1 MKNLSTSTD
10 YELVELY
17 ENGNDNAFDEL
28 LQRHQSYVYSYILFL
43 VKEEERADD
52 IFQETFTR
60 AIMAIRSHKYQTTGK
75 FSAWLIRIAHNL
87 IIDTTRETESGKLIT
102 QEKFTPGILNDIRL
116 SEGGIENNIIEEQ
129 KASQIRKMLDY
140 LPDVQR
146 EVILLRFYEDLS
158 FKEIGLKETVVY
170 NQTGSEV
177 EIKQIEYTKLC
188 LWNKFYLYPTFN
200 PVLPYWH
207 ASVNLRGHI
216 VPSS

>member
-158 FKEIGLKETVVY
+158 FKEIAEK
-170 NQTGSEV
+170 TGVS
-177 EIKQIEYTKLC
+177 INTSLGRMRYALI
-188 LWNKFYLYPTFN
+188 
-200 PVLPYWH
+200 
-207 ASVNLRGHI
+207 NLRKMVQQHNIALVG
-216 VPSS
+216 

>member
-43 VKEEERADD
+43 VKEEDKADD

-60 AIMAIRSHKYQTTGK
+60 AIIAIRSHKYQTTGK

-87 IIDTTRETESGKLIT
+87 IIDTTRETESGKQIT
-102 QEKFTPGILNDIRL
+102 QEKFTPIILNDIRL
-116 SEGGIENNIIEEQ
+116 SESGVEKNIIEQQ
-129 KASQIRKMLDY
+129 KADQIRKMLDY

-158 FKEIGLKETVVY
+158 FKEIAEK
-170 NQTGSEV
+170 TGVS
-177 EIKQIEYTKLC
+177 INISLGRMRYALI
-188 LWNKFYLYPTFN
+188 
-200 PVLPYWH
+200 
-207 ASVNLRGHI
+207 NLRKMVQEHNLALVG
-216 VPSS
+216 

>member
-43 VKEEERADD
+43 VKEEDVADD

-158 FKEIGLKETVVY
+158 FKEIAEK
-170 NQTGSEV
+170 TGVS
-177 EIKQIEYTKLC
+177 INTSLGRMRYALI
-188 LWNKFYLYPTFN
+188 
-200 PVLPYWH
+200 
-207 ASVNLRGHI
+207 NLRKMVQQHNIALVG
-216 VPSS
+216 

>member
-158 FKEIGLKETVVY
+158 FKEIAEK
-170 NQTGSEV
+170 TGVS
-177 EIKQIEYTKLC
+177 INTSLGRMRYALI
-188 LWNKFYLYPTFN
+188 
-200 PVLPYWH
+200 
-207 ASVNLRGHI
+207 NLRKMVQQHTIALVG
-216 VPSS
+216 